1 VKLPRI
7 HVRTLALALGM
18 LPALSLLS
26 LLSGCFSGLNSKAP
40 PEQRYLL
47 RAEIAKPST
56 AAQGAGTVQ
65 VLRPSA
71 SPGLMGS
78 RIAVMRPGARI
89 DYYAN
94 ARWVEEA
101 PALLQSQIIDALR
114 TGGRFATVESDT
126 EPFAARYLLS
136 VDIVNFQ
143 AQYSDAGAPTV
154 FVTLNCTFG
163 RRTDRSVIVSFAA
176 QGSAHASADH
186 LEAVVAAFATATSQA
201 MQQIAESIAP
211 PAEDGAKH

>member
-1 VKLPRI
+1 MKLLLP
-7 HVRTLALALGM
+7 VLA
-18 LPALSLLS
+18 LS

-47 RAEIAKPST
+47 RSEITKPST
-56 AAQGAGTVQ
+56 PAQPAGTVE

-71 SPGLMGS
+71 SPGLVGS
-78 RIAVMRPGARI
+78 RIAVARAGGRL

-114 TGGRFATVESDT
+114 TGGRFATVESDV
-126 EPFAARYLLS
+126 EPFVAQYLLS
-136 VDIVNFQ
+136 VNIANFQ
-143 AQYSDAGAPTV
+143 AQYIDAGPPTV

-163 RRTDRSVIVSFAA
+163 HRTDRTVIVSFLA
-176 QGSAHASADH
+176 QGSARATADH
-186 LEAVVAAFATATSQA
+186 LEAVVAAFRAATSQA
-201 MQQIAESIAP
+201 MQQIAENIAP
-211 PAEDGAKH
+211 PASGEPVK

>member
-1 VKLPRI
+1 MKLVKLPPSVAR
-7 HVRTLALALGM
+7 ALALGM
-18 LPALSLLS
+18 LPALS

-47 RAEIAKPST
+47 RAEIVKPPVP
-56 AAQGAGTVQ
+56 AQSAGTVQ

-71 SPGLMGS
+71 SPGLVSS

-101 PALLQSQIIDALR
+101 PALLQSRIIDALR
-114 TGGRFATVESDT
+114 TGGRFATVESDSQ
-126 EPFAARYLLS
+126 PFAARYLLS
-136 VDIVNFQ
+136 VDIADFE
-143 AQYSDAGAPTV
+143 AQYSDTGAPTV
-154 FVTLNCTFG
+154 LVTLNCTFG
-163 RRTDRSVIVSFAA
+163 RRIDRTVIVSFAA
-176 QGSAHASADH
+176 KGTARASADH

-201 MQQIAESIAP
+201 MQQVVENVVP
-211 PAEDGAKH
+211 PAADGTMP

>member
-1 VKLPRI
+1 
-7 HVRTLALALGM
+7 M

-26 LLSGCFSGLNSKAP
+26 LLSVLSVLSGCFSGLNSKAA

-56 AAQGAGTVQ
+56 AAAPAGTIE

-71 SPGLMGS
+71 SPGLVGS
-78 RIAVMRPGARI
+78 RIAVLRPGARI

-126 EPFAARYLLS
+126 QPFAARYLLS
-136 VDIVNFQ
+136 VDIASFQ
-143 AQYSDAGAPTV
+143 AQYSDAGAPAV
-154 FVTLNCTFG
+154 LVTLNCTFG
-163 RRTDRSVIVSFAA
+163 RRTDRSVIASFAA
-176 QGSAHASADH
+176 QGTAHASADR

-201 MQQIAESIAP
+201 MQQIADNIVP
-211 PAEDGAKH
+211 PVEDGAAGH

>member
-1 VKLPRI
+1 VKVLVP
-7 HVRTLALALGM
+7 VLA
-18 LPALSLLS
+18 LS

-47 RAEIAKPST
+47 RSEITRQSTPAEP
-56 AAQGAGTVQ
+56 AGTVQ

-71 SPGLMGS
+71 SPGLVGS
-78 RIAVMRPGARI
+78 RIAVARAGARL

-114 TGGRFATVESDT
+114 TGGRFATVESDAD
-126 EPFAARYLLS
+126 PFAAQYLLS
-136 VDIVNFQ
+136 VNIANFQ
-143 AQYSDAGAPTV
+143 AQYTDAGPPTV

-163 RRTDRSVIVSFAA
+163 NRTDRTVIVSFLA
-176 QGSAHASADH
+176 QGAAHASADH
-186 LEAVVAAFATATSQA
+186 LEAVVAAFRVATSQA
-201 MQQIAESIAP
+201 MQQIAENIVP
-211 PAEDGAKH
+211 PVEGERVK

>member
-1 VKLPRI
+1 VKLLVP
-7 HVRTLALALGM
+7 VL
-18 LPALSLLS
+18 ALSLLS

-47 RAEIAKPST
+47 RSEIAQPST
-56 AAQGAGTVQ
+56 PAQPAGTVQ

-71 SPGLMGS
+71 SPGLVGS
-78 RIAVMRPGARI
+78 RIGVIRSGARL

-114 TGGRFATVESDT
+114 TGGRFATVESDA
-126 EPFAARYLLS
+126 EPFAAQYLLS
-136 VDIVNFQ
+136 VNIANFQ
-143 AQYSDAGAPTV
+143 AQYIDAGPPTV

-163 RRTDRSVIVSFAA
+163 HRTDRTVIVSFLAE
-176 QGSAHASADH
+176 GTAHASADH
-186 LEAVVAAFATATSQA
+186 LEAVVAAFTAATSQA
-201 MQQIAESIAP
+201 MQQIAETIAP
-211 PAEDGAKH
+211 PAAVERAK

>member
-7 HVRTLALALGM
+7 LLRTLALGL
-18 LPALSLLS
+18 LPALS

-47 RAEIAKPST
+47 RSEITAPST
-56 AAQGAGTVQ
+56 PAPPAGTVQ

-71 SPGLMGS
+71 SPGLVGS

-126 EPFAARYLLS
+126 EPFAAQYLLS
-136 VDIVNFQ
+136 VDIANFQ
-143 AQYSDAGAPTV
+143 AQYGNAGAPTV

-163 RRTDRSVIVSFAA
+163 RRTDRSIIASFAA
-176 QGSAHASADH
+176 QGTAHASADR

-201 MQQIAESIAP
+201 MQQIAGNIAP
-211 PAEDGAKH
+211 PAGDGAKH